1 MRSRLLLLRGINSD
15 QKKSFENLGLITNFR
30 RKYISSRKIIFLFF
44 SFQPFGDRTN
54 DIFIIKIH
62 VLTS

>member
-30 RKYISSRKIIFLFF
+30 RKYISSRKIIFLFSAVWGSNQRHF
-44 SFQPFGDRTN
+44 YY
-54 DIFIIKIH
+54 
-62 VLTS
+62 